1 MFQKGILFVICG
13 FLASPVIGEAEYY
26 TWVDENGVTNYAE
39 RNPQG
44 YDAQFISSSRPFG
57 YQRGSG
63 RPRAQQQDSAS
74 TESTTSDESGSDI
87 SIAAERQAMAQQ
99 IAEVKRSNC
108 EMGKRNLAQLEAF
121 RRIRVKDEN
130 GEERLLSDEEK
141 AQRINETRQ
150 IIRENCTG

>member
-1 MFQKGILFVICG
+1 MFQKGILFAVCG
-13 FLASPVIGEAEYY
+13 FLASAATGEDEYY

-44 YDAQFISSSRPFG
+44 YNAQFISSSRPFG
-57 YQRGSG
+57 YLRDSG
-63 RPRAQQQDSAS
+63 RPQAQRQDSAN
-74 TESTTSDESGSDI
+74 TESTTLDESDSGI
-87 SIAAERQAMAQQ
+87 SMEAERQAIAQQ
-99 IAEVKRSNC
+99 IAEAKRSNC
-108 EMGKRNLAQLEAF
+108 EMGKRNLARLEAF
-121 RRIRVKDEN
+121 RRIRVSDEN

>member
-1 MFQKGILFVICG
+1 MFQKGILIAVCG
-13 FLASPVIGEAEYY
+13 FLASAAMGEAEYY
-26 TWVDENGVTNYAE
+26 TWVDENGVTNYAQ

-57 YQRGSG
+57 FQRGSG
-63 RPRAQQQDSAS
+63 RPQAQQPDSAD
-74 TESTTSDESGSDI
+74 TESTTSGESGSDI
-87 SIAAERQAMAQQ
+87 SIEAERQAIAQQ
-99 IAEVKRSNC
+99 IVEVKRTNC

-121 RRIRVKDEN
+121 RRIRVRDEN